1 MPEKV
6 NNEIVQNYDLY
17 VAVREGKKTIK
28 SQTIILHDDP
38 NHTTGK
44 ERIEKAEHPSL
55 SHLEF
60 AINSHK
66 IERQR
71 YAFKLSSKDICAK
84 PFFRFDAAGATH
96 RNKSPETPLPLQ
108 VVTTPHFQIYD
119 KQGYSLAYK
128 TDDLKNPEKLIEI
141 DSNINEG
148 VKLFCTESNTFVE
161 NGNFPEIIADTELFP
176 FNGKDPLADINF

>member
-6 NNEIVQNYDLY
+6 NKDLLQKYDLY

-38 NHTTGK
+38 NHHTGK
-44 ERIEKAEHPSL
+44 ERIEKAEHPSV

-66 IERQR
+66 TEKQR
-71 YAFKLSSKDICAK
+71 YAFKLSSKEICAK

-96 RNKSPETPLPLQ
+96 RNKSPETPLALQ
-108 VVTTPHFQIYD
+108 VVTTPHFQFYD
-119 KQGYSLAYK
+119 KHGYSIAYK
-128 TDDLKNPEKLIEI
+128 TEDLKNSEKLEQI

-148 VKLFCTESNTFVE
+148 VKLFCSESNTFVE
-161 NGNFPEIIADTELFP
+161 NGDFPEIVSDTELIP
-176 FNGKDPLADINF
+176 YEKKDPLADINF